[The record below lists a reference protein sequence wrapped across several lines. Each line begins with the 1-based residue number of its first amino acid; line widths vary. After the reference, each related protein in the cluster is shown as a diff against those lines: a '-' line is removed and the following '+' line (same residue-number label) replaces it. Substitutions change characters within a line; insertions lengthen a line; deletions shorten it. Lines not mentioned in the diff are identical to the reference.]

1 MRYYLCRTKHSK
13 KLTAYPGHHDD
24 DSAPS
29 FSQCPPDHSVPSWL
43 VSVPIISRRP
53 PEIDI
58 LFAARRLQHSMPPGR
73 FHMNLSPKW
82 HAWIYDLIWSQ
93 ILILQNHTRI
103 FIHFWDLL
111 ACLSKINNRS
121 SNHLTAQKMTKYGE
135 PVALAA
141 LFVNN
146 SDTRVRSTPRNHLCY
161 LPHSRLE
168 PGNRWFGYPVPA
180 LLNSLPTDVTE
191 HSSARPDSSV
201 AKRLRWWVDEAQ
213 AVSLLKSNEPRH
225 SWIICA

>member
-1 MRYYLCRTKHSK
+1 MRYSLCRTSHSK
-13 KLTAYPGHHDD
+13 KLTAYPEHHDD

-29 FSQCPPDHSVPSWL
+29 YSQCPPDHSVPSWL
-43 VSVPIISRRP
+43 VSIPIISRRP

-58 LFAARRLQHSMPPGR
+58 LIAARHLPQHSVPPAR

-141 LFVNN
+141 LFVSN
-146 SDTRVRSTPRNHLCY
+146 SDTRVRSTLQNHLFH
-161 LPHSRLE
+161 LPNSQLE

-180 LLNSLPTDVTE
+180 LLNSL
-191 HSSARPDSSV
+191 
-201 AKRLRWWVDEAQ
+201 
-213 AVSLLKSNEPRH
+213 
-225 SWIICA
+225 